1 MDWGND
7 GHGVEESGR
16 EMKGRK
22 SGKVKGTFDIA
33 ACDYDFDRQLIGAG
47 CWDRGIVDGGV
58 EGRGWVDDDFF
69 HDPC

>member
-1 MDWGND
+1 
-7 GHGVEESGR
+7 
-16 EMKGRK
+16 MKGRK